1 MDAISTSSNLV
12 NLGRQNA
19 QALEAELQWLAEV
32 LDARVQAYFYEQGEP
47 LHFSFAKAKPPKL
60 APASNLAKLITKYS
74 LNAKHR
80 LILALVMTPYI
91 RPQLLD
97 VFFVRNKYI
106 DRGHTE
112 FGGLQAQGHSGFL
125 PTIETALFALA
136 GDSLQ
141 ERFAVT
147 QEFDDSAILFRE
159 GILEKDLM
167 GSFEPWTSSVLTMP
181 KAMLDHLTTGAPFE
195 PVYGRDFPAK
205 KITTKRKWDELVLPD
220 SIINQLEEIADWVKF
235 SPILMQE
242 WGMETKLSP
251 GYTALFFGAP
261 GTGKTFSASLIG
273 HLTQRKVFKID
284 LSMLVSKYIG
294 ETEKNLAKVFD
305 AAEHRDWILF
315 FDEADAIFGKRTQ
328 VDDAKDRYAN
338 QEVSFLLQRIESFN
352 GIVILASNLKANIDE
367 AFMRR
372 FQSIIAFPM
381 PGVEER
387 LAIWQGAFSSK
398 AVLADDICLR
408 TLAEKYEIAGG
419 TIMNVVRYCSLKTL
433 STRQACIQLS
443 FIEQGIKREFAKEGR
458 RI

>member
-1 MDAISTSSNLV
+1 MDDTSASSNLV
-12 NLGRQNA
+12 NLGRLNA
-19 QALEAELQWLAEV
+19 KALEVELQWFAEV
-32 LDARVQAYFYEQGEP
+32 LDARVQAYFYEDGKP
-47 LHFSFAKAKPPKL
+47 RHFRFAKAKPPKL
-60 APASNLAKLITKYS
+60 PTASNLAQLINQYDLSTKQ
-74 LNAKHR
+74 R
-80 LILALVMTPYI
+80 LILALVMTPYV

-147 QEFDDSAILFRE
+147 QEFDDSAILFQE

-181 KAMLDHLTTGAPFE
+181 KAMLDHLTTGAPYE
-195 PVYGRDFPAK
+195 PVYGRGFPAK
-205 KITTKRKWDELVLPD
+205 KITTKRQWDDLVLPD
-220 SIINQLEEIADWVKF
+220 SIINQLEEIADWVKY
-235 SPILMQE
+235 SPVLMQE
-242 WGMETKLSP
+242 WGMDAKLSP
-251 GYTALFFGAP
+251 GYTALFYGAP

-273 HLTQRKVFKID
+273 HLTNRKVFKID

-315 FDEADAIFGKRTQ
+315 FDEADALFGKRTQ

-338 QEVSFLLQRIESFN
+338 QEVSFLLQRIESFD
-352 GIVILASNLKANIDE
+352 GIVILASNFKGNIDE

-372 FQSIIAFPM
+372 FQSVIAFPM
-381 PGVEER
+381 PGVAER

-398 AVLADDICLR
+398 AVLAADVDLS

-433 STRQACIQLS
+433 SANQPNIPLS
-443 FIEQGIKREFAKEGR
+443 FIEQGIKREFTKEGR